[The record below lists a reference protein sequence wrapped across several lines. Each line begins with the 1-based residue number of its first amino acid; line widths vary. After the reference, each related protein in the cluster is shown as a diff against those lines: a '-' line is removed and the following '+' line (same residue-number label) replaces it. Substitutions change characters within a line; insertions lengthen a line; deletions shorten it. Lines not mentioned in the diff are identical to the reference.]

1 MSVVAAAP
9 ADQVPRYLRAAPS
22 RVLGLRPWHWTLL
35 LLVAGAIVVE
45 LVPRLGL
52 VSRVT
57 LLPFSE
63 MVVAAGKLVVDPEFY
78 AVAVL
83 PSIVAILLA
92 FVLASVLGIL
102 VGYVI
107 WRVRPLRQAI
117 DPYLTAYYALPIFAI
132 YPALIAIWG
141 QGAGPITA
149 LAVLFAIVAVI
160 TNAMN
165 GFDSAPPI
173 IGKLARSLDVSEWT
187 YFIKFF
193 LPYAMPYILIGLR
206 LAFLYSLL
214 SVLAAEFL
222 LSSAGLGYFINIS
235 YVRFRIEEMYGAIIV
250 VFALAILAERMI
262 TLAVRRLTWVGSLS

>member
-1 MSVVAAAP
+1 VLA
-9 ADQVPRYLRAAPS
+9 LRA
-22 RVLGLRPWHWTLL
+22 WQWTLL
-35 LLVAGAIVVE
+35 LLALAA
-45 LVPRLGL
+45 LVLEILPRVGV
-52 VSRVT
+52 VSRAT

-63 MVVAAGKLVVDPEFY
+63 MVVAAVQLLLRPDFY
-78 AVAVL
+78 TDGVL
-83 PSIVAILLA
+83 PSLLAILIAFAIAAVAGVAI
-92 FVLASVLGIL
+92 
-102 VGYVI
+102 GYLI

-117 DPYLTAYYALPIFAI
+117 DPYLTAYYALPIFAL

-149 LAVLFAIVAVI
+149 LAALFAVVAVI

-173 IGKLARSLDVSEWT
+173 IGKLARSMQVPERT
-187 YFIKFF
+187 YFLKFF

-222 LSSAGLGYFINIS
+222 LSSAGLGHFIQIA
-235 YVRFRIEEMYGAIIV
+235 YVRFDMAEMYGAILV
-250 VFALAILAERMI
+250 VFGLAILAERLI
-262 TLAVRRLTWVGSLS
+262 TLAVRKLTWVGDLT